1 MDRSHIKELDAQYI
15 VHTYNRYDVVV
26 DHACGAVVTDADGKE
41 YIPQNGDSL
50 RFAMAR
56 SYDGRVIVKKSIAMD
71 TLLLTIDP
79 ADTKKLSFGQ
89 YVYDIQ
95 FTSASGDVSTIAMG
109 SFHVTKEVA

>member
-1 MDRSHIKELDAQYI
+1 MIEIDSNYNIKLTRGDTGKI
-15 VHTYNRYDVVV
+15 KINL
-26 DHACGAVVTDADGKE
+26 TDADGKE